1 MRGQAI
7 TSARLSRSIMLASA
21 TTTLTLADLRG
32 IVEETYDWPIHSTV
46 EVSQYPDG
54 STTIT
59 QGDK

>member
-1 MRGQAI
+1 MTA
-7 TSARLSRSIMLASA
+7 AKVSRTIMIASA

-32 IVEETYDWPIHSTV
+32 IVEETYEWPVHSTV

-59 QGDK
+59 IHQGDK

>member
-1 MRGQAI
+1 M

-32 IVEETYDWPIHSTV
+32 IVEETYDWPIGPHFTV
-46 EVSQYPDG
+46 EQFADG

-59 QGDK
+59 ITQGDK

>member
-1 MRGQAI
+1 M

-59 QGDK
+59 ITQGDK